1 MGLDIGLQ
9 RPALAKEGLYANF
22 NIENL
27 RGYRSAIEP
36 CLFTKIN
43 LNLQFIQKIQLSN

>member
-9 RPALAKEGLYANF
+9 RPVLAKEGLYAKF

-36 CLFTKIN
+36 SLFTKLH
-43 LNLQFIQKIQLSN
+43 LNL

>member
-27 RGYRSAIEP
+27 RGYRSGIEP
-36 CLFTKIN
+36 CFLSKIN
-43 LNLQFIQKIQLSN
+43 LNPQFIQRINLFN